1 MATSGYMTG
10 RKRYQRP
17 QAVLWSDNAG
27 TLSNGLYVPTGY
39 EVGAV
44 VPDGTASNLID
55 QFIVL
60 SDHNRSEISF
70 NTERIEKR
78 QRTINGRMRSYHIAD
93 KLSISLSWNNL
104 PSRAYSEIPDFL
116 QSGMPEVR
124 DEITNKRITPAYK
137 AGESLLKNTTS
148 EYTADG
154 GAGGVQLLDWYENH
168 KGPFWMYLAYDKY
181 SNFSPTSEDSNAAY
195 KHLSSYNQ
203 IMQVYFSDFNYTVT
217 KRGGSNFDLWNVSVT
232 LEEA

>member
-27 TLSNGLYVPTGY
+27 TLSSGLYVPTGY

-44 VPDGTASNLID
+44 VPDGTASTLID
-55 QFIVL
+55 QFMVL

-93 KLSISLSWNNL
+93 KLNISFSWNNL
-104 PSRAYSEIPDFL
+104 PSRSHAL
-116 QSGMPEVR
+116 V
-124 DEITNKRITPAYK
+124 A
-137 AGESLLKNTTS
+137 
-148 EYTADG
+148 
-154 GAGGVQLLDWYENH
+154 
-168 KGPFWMYLAYDKY
+168 
-181 SNFSPTSEDSNAAY
+181 
-195 KHLSSYNQ
+195 
-203 IMQVYFSDFNYTVT
+203 DFNSSGVSPLKILHLNILQMVVLVVY
-217 KRGGSNFDLWNVSVT
+217 NF
-232 LEEA
+232 